1 MRKRKPGFKMDVLIL
16 ILISILLGVFGQL
29 SMKRGMT
36 IVGQISLNEFFSARI
51 FSIILNSYVFLGISL
66 YVAATA
72 LWLVVLSNEELSFAY
87 PLISL
92 GYIFVAVFSK
102 IFFGENLTVFRMLG
116 IALIVVGTY
125 FVASKL

>member
-1 MRKRKPGFKMDVLIL
+1 MRKKKPGFKMEVLFL
-16 ILISILLGVFGQL
+16 ILISVLLGVFGQL

-36 IVGQISLNEFFSARI
+36 IVGQISLNDFFSTKI
-51 FSIILNSYVFLGISL
+51 VSIILNSYVVLGISL

-72 LWLVVLSNEELSFAY
+72 LWLVVLSTEELSFAY

-92 GYIFVAVFSK
+92 GYIFVAIFSK
-102 IFFGENLTVFRMLG
+102 IFFNENITLFRMLG

>member
-16 ILISILLGVFGQL
+16 ILISVLLGVFGQL

-92 GYIFVAVFSK
+92 GYIFVTVFST

>member
-16 ILISILLGVFGQL
+16 ILISVLLGVFGQL

>member
-16 ILISILLGVFGQL
+16 ILISVLLGVFGQL

-72 LWLVVLSNEELSFAY
+72 LWLVVLSNEELAY

-92 GYIFVAVFSK
+92 GYIFVAGFSK